1 MSLKKLIIIVAIIIV
16 IIIITL
22 LALWGYDKAQQEYG
36 ATPASEDTP
45 IVTNSIEKVDV
56 LNDYY
61 SVKEIVDKYYE
72 YLIRTQEDD
81 YRIIDEEVE
90 ASLQQ
95 EENNKKT
102 AIYNML
108 DEKYTQ
114 YKGITESNVFDIIE
128 QKDDVDVSISNM
140 LVSQQDVNM
149 YIYIVYGSTRDIATN
164 NIEEFTMLVETDR
177 TNRTFKII
185 LEDYINDNIGEISE
199 GGNLQFTANETINND
214 EYNTYDYRQIST
226 ETYILDMFNAFKN
239 NMMYDLKTAY
249 EELDENY
256 KQSKF
261 SEYQDFENYDKDKYE
276 EIVSISIKQYQ
287 INEFDG
293 YTQYVLVD
301 QNGKQ
306 YVINETGIMD
316 FKVILDTYTIDLP
329 QFIETYNS
337 SDEATK
343 VALNLQ
349 KIFDAI
355 NDGDYNYVYNK
366 LDDTFKQNNFPTI
379 ESFEEY
385 VRNNFY
391 ENNTINQSSYTV
403 ENNIYVYSLNIS
415 NTDNSE
421 EIITKDFLVQLGEG
435 TDFVMSFSVE

>member
-72 YLIRTQEDD
+72 YLTRTQEDD

-149 YIYIVYGSTRDIATN
+149 YIYC
-164 NIEEFTMLVETDR
+164 LW
-177 TNRTFKII
+177 K
-185 LEDYINDNIGEISE
+185 
-199 GGNLQFTANETINND
+199 
-214 EYNTYDYRQIST
+214 
-226 ETYILDMFNAFKN
+226 
-239 NMMYDLKTAY
+239 
-249 EELDENY
+249 Y
-256 KQSKF
+256 K
-261 SEYQDFENYDKDKYE
+261 
-276 EIVSISIKQYQ
+276 
-287 INEFDG
+287 
-293 YTQYVLVD
+293 
-301 QNGKQ
+301 
-306 YVINETGIMD
+306 
-316 FKVILDTYTIDLP
+316 
-329 QFIETYNS
+329 
-337 SDEATK
+337 
-343 VALNLQ
+343 
-349 KIFDAI
+349 
-355 NDGDYNYVYNK
+355 
-366 LDDTFKQNNFPTI
+366 
-379 ESFEEY
+379 
-385 VRNNFY
+385 R
-391 ENNTINQSSYTV
+391 
-403 ENNIYVYSLNIS
+403 YSN
-415 NTDNSE
+415 
-421 EIITKDFLVQLGEG
+421 
-435 TDFVMSFSVE
+435 